1 MGAGLLGFSSS
12 RMQPLEAA
20 LFTAVIALAAALV
33 VGIVWPH
40 LQSRRAAPPI
50 PAPSPTPAGLG
61 GVAPMTVARAA
72 LVCPVC
78 HREYEAGLQFCP
90 YDARDLV
97 RITDPAARGTAPGAA
112 CPTCKRSYDGSKKF
126 CAFDGDELV
135 PVATLASGATGPG
148 GEVRP
153 LVFAGSLG
161 KICPSC
167 SRRYQSDATFCG
179 RDGAELVSVN

>member
-1 MGAGLLGFSSS
+1 
-12 RMQPLEAA
+12 MQPLEAA

-40 LQSRRAAPPI
+40 LRSRRSAVPAPVAPPATP
-50 PAPSPTPAGLG
+50 PAAGAMATATAG
-61 GVAPMTVARAA
+61 AA
-72 LVCPVC
+72 LVCPAC

-97 RITDPAARGTAPGAA
+97 RIADPAARGTAPGTA
-112 CPTCKRSYDGSKKF
+112 CPTCKRSYEGSKKF

-135 PVATLASGATGPG
+135 PLSTIDGAAGAAGNLPPLA
-148 GEVRP
+148 
-153 LVFAGSLG
+153 FAGSLG